1 MNEIVENVFLVISVI
16 LLVAMIVC
24 IYLGWFTEELS
35 DEEIELRKDVEWRWY
50 IYDTMNLEGTDKLI
64 ICRIKYEQ
72 LETVAVLFEDER
84 IEVLE
89 ALNIEKIEYNVTRNN
104 YKQKIKGFLRA

>member
-1 MNEIVENVFLVISVI
+1 MNEIVENVFLVVSVI

-35 DEEIELRKDVEWRWY
+35 DEEIELREDVEWRWY
-50 IYDTMNLEGTDKLI
+50 IYDTLNLKGTDKLI
-64 ICRIKYEQ
+64 ICRIKYEGM
-72 LETVAVLFEDER
+72 VMALFEDEY
-84 IEVLE
+84 IETLE
-89 ALNIEKIEYNVTRNN
+89 ALNIEKIEYNVTRKN